1 MNTHI
6 TIDQIRDFPL
16 LNALPDDVLSEL
28 AKSITPHRL
37 EEDEILFLEGQS
49 INSLFFVLE
58 GWLKTEK
65 NSAGGRQQ
73 TLRLIGPGEVINEL
87 AVFSNS
93 ETSMSLIALENA
105 MVFKVSR
112 VQVEGLI
119 ENYPAFSRV
128 IIMNLSKH
136 IQHLLTQVENLS
148 LYNVEARLARLL
160 LIEAEDDVLIR
171 HSWKTQ
177 SEIAN
182 QIGTVLDVVNRNLN
196 KLENQGIIEVTR
208 EKIIIINRPELEE
221 IARE

>member
-1 MNTHI
+1 MKTHI

-28 AKSITPHRL
+28 AKSITPQRL

-65 NSAGGRQQ
+65 NSADGRQQ

-119 ENYPAFSRV
+119 ENYPAFSHV
-128 IIMNLSKH
+128 IIMNLSKR

-160 LIEAEDDVLIR
+160 LVETEDDVLIR

-221 IARE
+221 IARG